1 MKKKNLKVFLSVII
15 TVLFTLIITNSTV
28 EANNEHTYS
37 PQDIT
42 VYSFGLD
49 NSNTFTC
56 LFREDLP
63 EVPFVNVENFLEQLY
78 TIDYTTT
85 KQSNDSYIISC
96 KNGEMEIDVTKDTI
110 HFDAF
115 ETFVYNNIKYQLEPS
130 PFVKEHKFEYDG
142 SNNPVDLN
150 LKKYNMDIIEYDG
163 NVYMPLPVLDDLT
176 MITCSSGIYLDEKIY
191 ILGISD
197 DYYFDVTPIYEQ
209 MTRSQTLADF
219 SYDELCFAID
229 YFYGRPLNAQIS
241 KGIEKEGLDSAIDEY
256 SFNPELVKRLLKSTD
271 NVDYFYGLAALEP
284 LFDDGG
290 HTHIALK
297 VFTETM
303 GKFSNSP
310 LFQNILAVAND
321 ENDERFQITEQ
332 PNSFV
337 KTITDSSMSYYT
349 NAKKAAY
356 ENHTNIKNWNDDSGN
371 IIASLYQYQES
382 AIFSFNNFNDEGVYA
397 FKEALDYA
405 EELGL
410 KNFIID
416 LSTNTGGNDTMISYM
431 MAIMTGDD
439 VIFKTKSVI
448 SNSKIKK
455 LVEVD
460 KNLDGVFDEKDKE
473 VKYDFNFAILES
485 KKSYSCGNF
494 LPCLAKDNG
503 IAVVGENSGGGSCA
517 VCICYTANNYP
528 FSISGINKS
537 VMNDGQ
543 EMDIGAVPDLVLK
556 DSNDDDCSKLYDFDK
571 INAFLDE
578 FYKTNEEETVYDFF
592 KGANEVFSTAK
603 VATFEINADYSLFED
618 GGKVYVDDELVSSD
632 NYTSKSGSTIITFT
646 KEYMSSLSEGEH
658 TLRVAFNNGGSA
670 TTKFTVAKASIPTE
684 NTNIT
689 SEETTETNENA
700 TTETATTTSNNPK
713 TGDNITIWI
722 GLMIV
727 SMLGVAGTVKF
738 VKKNK

>member
-1 MKKKNLKVFLSVII
+1 MKNKKLKVFLLVII
-15 TVLFTLIITNSTV
+15 TVLFTLIFTNSIV
-28 EANNEHTYS
+28 KANDEPTYS
-37 PQDIT
+37 PKDIT

-49 NSNTFTC
+49 NSNKFTC

-78 TIDYTTT
+78 TTDYTTT
-85 KQSNDSYIISC
+85 KQSSDIYIVSC
-96 KNGEMEIDVTKDTI
+96 KNGEMEIDVANDTI

-150 LKKYNMDIIEYDG
+150 LKKYNMDIVEYDG

-176 MITCSSGIYLDEKIY
+176 MITCSTGIYLDGNIY
-191 ILGISD
+191 IFGIFD
-197 DYYFDVTPIYEQ
+197 EYYFDISPIYEK
-209 MTRSQTLADF
+209 MTRTQTLADF

-241 KGIEKEGLDSAIDEY
+241 KGIEEGGLDFAIDKY
-256 SFNPELVKRLLKSTD
+256 SFDADLVKRLLKSTD
-271 NVDYFYGLAALEP
+271 NVDYFYGLDALEH
-284 LFDDGG
+284 LFNDGG
-290 HTHIALK
+290 HTHISLK
-297 VFTETM
+297 LFTEIM
-303 GKFSNSP
+303 GKFSNYP
-310 LFQNILAVAND
+310 LFQKIQEVAND
-321 ENDERFQITEQ
+321 ETDVRFKITEQ
-332 PNSFV
+332 SNSFV
-337 KTITDSSMSYYT
+337 SFFKDKSKANYD

-356 ENHTNIKNWNDDSGN
+356 QNYTNIKNWNDNSGY
-371 IIASLYQYQES
+371 IFASLYQYQES
-382 AIFSFNNFNDEGVYA
+382 AIFSFDNFNDEGVYA

-405 EELGL
+405 EEQGL

-431 MAIMTGDD
+431 MAIITGDD
-439 VIFKTKSVI
+439 INFKTKSVI
-448 SNSKIKK
+448 SNSKIKR

-485 KKSYSCGNF
+485 KISYSCGNF

-517 VCICYTANNYP
+517 VCLCYTANNYT

-543 EMDIGAVPDLVLK
+543 EMDIGAAPDLVLK
-556 DSNDDDCSKLYDFDK
+556 DSNDDDSSVLYDFDK

-578 FYKTNEEETVYDFF
+578 FYKTDEETVYEFLE
-592 KGANEVFSTAK
+592 GANQVFSTENEAI
-603 VATFEINADYSLFED
+603 FRINADYSLFENA
-618 GGKVYVDDELVSSD
+618 GKVYVDDELISSD
-632 NYTSKSGSTIITFT
+632 NYTSESGSTIITFN
-646 KEYMSSLSEGEH
+646 KDYMNSLSEGEH
-658 TLRVAFNNGGSA
+658 TLKVAFNNGGSA
-670 TTKFTVAKASIPTE
+670 TTKFTVAKAD
-684 NTNIT
+684 
-689 SEETTETNENA
+689 ETT
-700 TTETATTTSNNPK
+700 NNPK
-713 TGDNITIWI
+713 TGDNIAIWI
-722 GLMIV
+722 SLMVI
-727 SMLGVAGTVKF
+727 SILGVAGTVKF